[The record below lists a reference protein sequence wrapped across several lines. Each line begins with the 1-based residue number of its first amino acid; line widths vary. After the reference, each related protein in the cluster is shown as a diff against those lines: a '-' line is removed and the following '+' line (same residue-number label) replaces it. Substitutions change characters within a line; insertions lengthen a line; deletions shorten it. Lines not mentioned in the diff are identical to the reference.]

1 MSEFTGGDALFY
13 PIASGS
19 SGNAVF
25 VRCGD
30 VSFLVDCGIS
40 MRRVKCALSAIG
52 EDIAGLSFILVTHAH
67 VDHTK
72 CIGAM
77 ACRYDLPIYA
87 SRGTWELVRDDPRV
101 SKVPWEFQHEFDAA
115 PEIGALPDS
124 VRISAFST
132 PHDAPDSVGYRIE
145 YDGRA
150 AAIAT
155 DLGYVSLD
163 VKAALFGADLVLLE
177 SNHDLDM
184 LNYGPYPDFLK
195 RRVAGNRGHLSNL
208 AAGRFAAE
216 LVSRGTRQIVLGH
229 ISDKNNTP
237 SLALETVERELS
249 RAGIDPRADVRVLVA
264 AREEPT
270 AALVW

>member
-19 SGNAVF
+19 SGNAIF
-25 VRCGD
+25 VRCGT

-40 MRRVKCALSAIG
+40 MRRVKCALSEIG

-72 CIGAM
+72 CVGAM
-77 ACRYDLPIYA
+77 ACRYHLPIYA
-87 SRGTWELVRDDPRV
+87 SRGTWDIVRSDIRV
-101 SKVPWEFQHEFDAA
+101 SRVPEEYQREFDAS
-115 PEIGALPDS
+115 PEIDGLPDA

-132 PHDAPDSVGYRIE
+132 PHDVPDSVGYRIE
-145 YDGRA
+145 YAGRA
-150 AAIAT
+150 AAVAT

-163 VKAALFGADLVLLE
+163 VKAALYGTDVVLLE

-184 LNYGPYPDFLK
+184 LSSGPYPAFLK
-195 RRVAGNRGHLSNL
+195 KRVAGNRGHLSNL

-237 SLALETVERELS
+237 RLALETVERELS
-249 RAGIDPRADVRVLVA
+249 RAGIDPRRDLRLCLAR
-264 AREEPT
+264 REEPSDV
-270 AALVW
+270 LVW